1 MLRKSRRGA
10 LSFFAPI
17 AIAAS
22 LLLAPGVA
30 SAADSTLGQDE
41 VTLKNGGS
49 IRGTVVAA
57 EPGVDVK
64 IIELGATAVRTLPW
78 SEVADVQRGKYTA
91 TTSTTA
97 PSPPPPP
104 PPPTYAPG
112 PTYAQGPSFPG
123 AVQMPVRLHVSSPEP
138 ATVVARE
145 EYARIGWTSIGV
157 EQDVCASP
165 CGSVFNASSGLTYR
179 IKGDFPTSPSF
190 SLIGRTGDVEVAVTP
205 GSRGLRAGGIV
216 LIALGGAAVLVG
228 GAVAAAGA
236 IQSSTTTYND
246 DGTTS
251 QGDGSGTETTGFVV
265 MGGGVAAIIGG
276 VIALVSSKTS
286 IDVHSMESSGQPAS
300 FAPRYWAGEF

>member
-1 MLRKSRRGA
+1 MIRKTRRGG
-10 LSFFAPI
+10 LSLFASI
-17 AIAAS
+17 AIATS
-22 LLLAPGVA
+22 LLLAPGAA
-30 SAADSTLGQDE
+30 SAADAALGQDE
-41 VTLKNGGS
+41 VSLKNGGS

-64 IIELGATAVRTLPW
+64 IIELGATEVRTIPW
-78 SEVADVQRGKYTA
+78 AQVSDVERGKYAPTRSA
-91 TTSTTA
+91 T
-97 PSPPPPP
+97 PSSPPPPPPP
-104 PPPTYAPG
+104 PPPTYAP
-112 PTYAQGPSFPG
+112 GPSFPG

-145 EYARIGWTSIGV
+145 EYARIGWTSIGL

-165 CGSVFNASSGLTYR
+165 CGSVFNASSGMTYR

-228 GAVAAAGA
+228 AAVAAAGA
-236 IQSSTTTYND
+236 IQSSTTTYNT
-246 DGTTS
+246 DGTTT
-251 QGDGSGTETTGFVV
+251 QGDGGGTETTGFVV

-276 VIALVSSKTS
+276 VIALVSSKTA
-286 IDVHSMESSGQPAS
+286 IDVHSLGSPGQPAS
-300 FAPRYWAGEF
+300 IAPRYWAGQF

>member
-10 LSFFAPI
+10 LSLFAPI

-30 SAADSTLGQDE
+30 SAADSSLGQDE

-64 IIELGATAVRTLPW
+64 IIELGATEVRTIPW
-78 SEVADVQRGKYTA
+78 TQVADVQRGKYVP
-91 TTSTTA
+91 TTSTT
-97 PSPPPPP
+97 PSLPPPPPPP

-112 PTYAQGPSFPG
+112 PSFPG
-123 AVQMPVRLHVSSPEP
+123 AVQQMPVRLHVSSPEP

-157 EQDVCASP
+157 EQEVCASP

-216 LIALGGAAVLVG
+216 LIALGGAAVIVG

-236 IQSSTTTYND
+236 IQSSTTTYNL
-246 DGTTS
+246 DGTTT

-286 IDVHSMESSGQPAS
+286 IDVHSMGSSGQPAS
-300 FAPRYWAGEF
+300 LAPRYWAGEF